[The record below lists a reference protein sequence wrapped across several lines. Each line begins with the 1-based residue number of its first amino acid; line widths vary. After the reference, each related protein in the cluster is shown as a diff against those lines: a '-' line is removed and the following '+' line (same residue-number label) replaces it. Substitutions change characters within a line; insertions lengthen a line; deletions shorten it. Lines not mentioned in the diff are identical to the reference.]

1 MGSSVRIASP
11 APVSQGE
18 SSIEKPRFAAA
29 FSFFGLDGITQQ
41 TERAYRLPAAL
52 WPAGALFAARNTPNR
67 VRTFAFQF
75 WTKVPCGQ
83 VYLNQ
88 TG

>member
-11 APVSQGE
+11 APVSSKG
-18 SSIEKPRFAAA
+18 IKHRKAAVRRG
-29 FSFFGLDGITQQ
+29 FFDFFGLDGITQQ

-75 WTKVPCGQ
+75 GPRSLADRCI
-83 VYLNQ
+83 
-88 TG
+88 